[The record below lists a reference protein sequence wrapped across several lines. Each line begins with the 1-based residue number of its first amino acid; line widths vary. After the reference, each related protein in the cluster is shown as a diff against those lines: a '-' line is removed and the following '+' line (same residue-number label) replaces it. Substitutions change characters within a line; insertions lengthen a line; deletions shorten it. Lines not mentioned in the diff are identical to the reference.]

1 MRIGHGYDAH
11 QIISGSG
18 MVLGGVEIKCD
29 YSIEA
34 HSDGDIIVHS
44 LIDALL
50 GAAAYGDL
58 GTFFPSSD
66 ENLKGISSFSMLST
80 VLEKLSHDNYTINN
94 IDITYVG
101 QVPKLLQYREE
112 IIKNLSKAIDFIIKH
127 NIRKKILHYCDG
139 NRISPYEFI
148 LKIINISNIKKYKI
162 RKVKYRNLKLLATRP
177 KDSYLGISKELKN
190 VKSFSFEEQIKSYV
204 K

>member
-66 ENLKGISSFSMLST
+66 ENLKGISSFSMLSN

-101 QVPKLLQYREE
+101 QVPKLLQYREA
-112 IIKNLSKAIDFIIKH
+112 IIKNLSKAIEIDPH
-127 NIRKKILHYCDG
+127 
-139 NRISPYEFI
+139 RISCKATTTDKLGFEG
-148 LKIINISNIKKYKI
+148 
-162 RKVKYRNLKLLATRP
+162 NLE
-177 KDSYLGISKELKN
+177 GISCHCVVLI
-190 VKSFSFEEQIKSYV
+190 EEAK
-204 K
+204 